1 MTPSPSP
8 PPFVFWPVHCS
19 HRFTFCLHPGGSHA
33 GFFLPTSGV
42 GGVPFC
48 AMGSPQ
54 QAPPVVS
61 FGVQTFFSY
70 LFLSSDQ
77 SALGMPMHC
86 VPHTVH
92 TVHLSLPIFF
102 PKKELKTQCRTK
114 KGGRKLQIQIKKNS
128 QSNFIEART
137 VCTVCCTV
145 CTVRTMC
152 RTLCVG
158 IPTAGKKRRK
168 SVLGGRGNVA

>member
-1 MTPSPSP
+1 MLWGAHSRHP
-8 PPFVFWPVHCS
+8 PWSVLEFKP
-19 HRFTFCLHPGGSHA
+19 
-33 GFFLPTSGV
+33 FFLIYSYRVINQHWGCRCTVCRTLCTPCIFHS
-42 GGVPFC
+42 
-48 AMGSPQ
+48 Q
-54 QAPPVVS
+54 
-61 FGVQTFFSY
+61 FF
-70 LFLSSDQ
+70 FQ
-77 SALGMPMHC
+77 
-86 VPHTVH
+86 
-92 TVHLSLPIFF
+92 
-102 PKKELKTQCRTK
+102 KKELKTQCRTK
-114 KGGRKLQIQIKKNS
+114 KGRRKLQIQIKKNS